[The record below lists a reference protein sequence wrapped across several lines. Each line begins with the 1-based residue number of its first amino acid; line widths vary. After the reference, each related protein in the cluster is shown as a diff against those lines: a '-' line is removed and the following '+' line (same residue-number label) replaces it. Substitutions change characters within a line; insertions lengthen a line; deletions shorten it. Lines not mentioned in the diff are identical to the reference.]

1 MDVNYVV
8 QNIVKKHKTR
18 SPYEL
23 ADALNIVIHKNDL
36 GSILGYYYK
45 AYRIRH
51 IVLNC
56 NLVPGSPEE
65 KYVLSHE
72 LGHSIMHPNANTPFL
87 KSNTYL
93 SVDKLEVEANKF
105 SMIYLISDDDIKETI
120 EYQYTPEM
128 LARLWGYKK
137 ELIELRIKNFI
148 WR

>member
-1 MDVNYVV
+1 
-8 QNIVKKHKTR
+8 
-18 SPYEL
+18 
-23 ADALNIVIHKNDL
+23 
-36 GSILGYYYK
+36 
-45 AYRIRH
+45 
-51 IVLNC
+51 
-56 NLVPGSPEE
+56 
-65 KYVLSHE
+65 
-72 LGHSIMHPNANTPFL
+72 MHPNANTPFL

-105 SMIYLISDDDIKETI
+105 SMIYLISDDDIKEAI

>member
-8 QNIVKKHKTR
+8 DNIVKKHKTR

-23 ADALNIVIHKNDL
+23 ADALNIAILKNDL

-45 AYRIRH
+45 AYRIKH
-51 IVLNC
+51 IVLNSR
-56 NLVPGSPEE
+56 LASGSPEE

-93 SVDKLEVEANKF
+93 SVDKMEVEANKF
-105 SMIYLISDDDIKETI
+105 SMIYLISDDDIKEAV

>member
-1 MDVNYVV
+1 MDINYVV
-8 QNIVKKHKTR
+8 QNIVKKYKTR

-23 ADALNIVIHKNDL
+23 ADATNIIIHKNEL

-45 AYRIRH
+45 AYRTKH
-51 IVLNC
+51 IALNS
-56 NLVPGSPEE
+56 NLVSGGPEE
-65 KYVLSHE
+65 RYVLAHE

-93 SVDKLEVEANKF
+93 SVDKMELDANKF
-105 SMIYLISDDDIKETI
+105 AMIYLISDDDIKEVI

-128 LARLWGYKK
+128 LVQLWGYKK